1 MPERVD
7 KTQDEEP
14 KLPAPGL
21 LPEAEAKGLP
31 ESTDHME
38 VALPGAATES
48 DAAVLPPPSEI
59 VEP

>member
-1 MPERVD
+1 VP
-7 KTQDEEP
+7 KTQDEEQ

-21 LPEAEAKGLP
+21 LPEAEAKELP